1 MSRRETFI
9 RFVLELE
16 RARVPYLWGGKR
28 LSGIDC
34 SGVVTL
40 GLYLVGDPD
49 VRATANTD
57 VLWTGL
63 EPIPLAADVR
73 PGDLAFYGG
82 SAPDDVSHVM
92 VVVEGGA
99 VVGASGGDSTTTTI
113 ARALEQGARVKRY
126 RSPTYRR
133 DLRGYRRLPLPLES

>member
-1 MSRRETFI
+1 MSQRETFI

-16 RARVPYLWGGKR
+16 RSRVPYRWGGKR
-28 LSGIDC
+28 VDGIDC

-40 GLYLVGDPD
+40 GLYLVGAPD

-63 EPIPLAADVR
+63 APIEARDVR

-82 SAPDDVSHVM
+82 TGDDVEHVM
-92 VVVEGGA
+92 VVLDGGE
-99 VVGASGGDSTTTTI
+99 VVGASGGDSRTTSLEVAHRMD
-113 ARALEQGARVKRY
+113 ARIRRY
-126 RSPTYRR
+126 STPLYRR

>member
-1 MSRRETFI
+1 MSQRETFI

-16 RARVPYLWGGKR
+16 RSRVPYRWGGKR
-28 LSGIDC
+28 VDGIDC

-40 GLYLVGDPD
+40 GLYLVGAPD

-63 EPIPLAADVR
+63 APIEARDVR

-82 SAPDDVSHVM
+82 AGDDVEHVM
-92 VVVEGGA
+92 VVLDGGE
-99 VVGASGGDSTTTTI
+99 VVGASGGGSSTTTI

-126 RSPTYRR
+126 RSPTYRG
-133 DLRGYRRLPLPLES
+133 DLRGYRRLPLPLEEA